1 MHILSAFLIIIS
13 ILVDFFSKIYISNL
27 LDNNETIIFTNYII
41 LEKFY
46 NKGIAFSI
54 FNSDSALINYTI
66 LFIIILI
73 ITFIIRF
80 FLTQFNKL
88 KQSEIIAYSLIIGGA
103 VGNMI
108 DRIIHGYVLD
118 FIFIH
123 FNSFYFPAI
132 FNLADVSISLGV
144 FFLLLAYLKEKKI
157 DDKI

>member
-13 ILVDFFSKIYISNL
+13 ILIDFFSKIYISNL

-54 FNSDSALINYTI
+54 FNSDSALINYII
-66 LFIIILI
+66 LFIIILVI
-73 ITFIIRF
+73 AFIIRL

-88 KQSEIIAYSLIIGGA
+88 KQNEVIAYSLIIGGA

-123 FNSFYFPAI
+123 YNNFYFPAI

-144 FFLLLAYLKEKKI
+144 FFLLLAYLKEEKVN
-157 DDKI
+157 DKV

>member
-13 ILVDFFSKIYISNL
+13 ILIDFFSKIYISNL

-54 FNSDSALINYTI
+54 FNSDSALINYII
-66 LFIIILI
+66 LFIIILVI
-73 ITFIIRF
+73 AFITRL

-88 KQSEIIAYSLIIGGA
+88 KKNEVIAYSLIIGGA

-108 DRIIHGYVLD
+108 DRIMHGYVLD

-123 FNSFYFPAI
+123 YNSFYFPAI

-144 FFLLLAYLKEKKI
+144 FFLLLAYLKEERVN
-157 DDKI
+157 DKV

>member
-13 ILVDFFSKIYISNL
+13 ILIDFFSKIYISNL

-54 FNSDSALINYTI
+54 FNSDSALINYII
-66 LFIIILI
+66 LFIIILVI
-73 ITFIIRF
+73 AFIIRL

-88 KQSEIIAYSLIIGGA
+88 KQNEVIAYSLIIGGA

-108 DRIIHGYVLD
+108 DRIIHGHVLD

-123 FNSFYFPAI
+123 YNSFYFPAI

-144 FFLLLAYLKEKKI
+144 FFLLLAYLKEERVN
-157 DDKI
+157 DKV

>member
-46 NKGIAFSI
+46 NRGIAFSI

-73 ITFIIRF
+73 ITFIIRL

-88 KQSEIIAYSLIIGGA
+88 KQSEVIAYSLIIGGA

-157 DDKI
+157 DDKV

>member
-1 MHILSAFLIIIS
+1 MHILSTFLIIIS
-13 ILVDFFSKIYISNL
+13 ILIDFFSKIYISNL
-27 LDNNETIIFTNYII
+27 LDDNETIIFTNYII

-54 FNSDSALINYTI
+54 FNSDSALINYII
-66 LFIIILI
+66 LFIIILVI
-73 ITFIIRF
+73 AFIIRL

-88 KQSEIIAYSLIIGGA
+88 KQNEVIAYSLIIGGA

-108 DRIIHGYVLD
+108 DRIMHGYVLD

-123 FNSFYFPAI
+123 YNNFYFPAI

-144 FFLLLAYLKEKKI
+144 FFLLLAYLKEEKVN
-157 DDKI
+157 DKI

>member
-144 FFLLLAYLKEKKI
+144 FFLLIAYLKEENI
-157 DDKI
+157 DDKV

>member
-46 NKGIAFSI
+46 NKGIAFSV
-54 FNSDSALINYTI
+54 FNSDSALVNYII
-66 LFIIILI
+66 LFIIILVI
-73 ITFIIRF
+73 AFIVRL

-88 KQSEIIAYSLIIGGA
+88 KQNEVIAYSLIIGGA

-108 DRIIHGYVLD
+108 DRIMHGYVLD

-123 FNSFYFPAI
+123 YNNFYFPAI

-144 FFLLLAYLKEKKI
+144 FFLLLAYLKEEKVN
-157 DDKI
+157 DKV

>member
-1 MHILSAFLIIIS
+1 MYILSAFLIIIS
-13 ILVDFFSKIYISNL
+13 ILIDFFSKIYISNL

-54 FNSDSALINYTI
+54 FNSDSALINYII
-66 LFIIILI
+66 LFIIILVI
-73 ITFIIRF
+73 AFIIRL

-88 KQSEIIAYSLIIGGA
+88 KQNEIIAYSLIIGGA

-108 DRIIHGYVLD
+108 DRIMHGYVLD

-123 FNSFYFPAI
+123 YNNFYFPAI

-144 FFLLLAYLKEKKI
+144 FFLLLAYLKEEKVN
-157 DDKI
+157 DKI

>member
-13 ILVDFFSKIYISNL
+13 ILIDFFSKIYISNL

-46 NKGIAFSI
+46 NKGIAFSV
-54 FNSDSALINYTI
+54 FNSDSALINYII
-66 LFIIILI
+66 LFIIILVI
-73 ITFIIRF
+73 AFIARL

-88 KQSEIIAYSLIIGGA
+88 KQNEVIAYSLIIGGA

-123 FNSFYFPAI
+123 YNSFYFPAI

-144 FFLLLAYLKEKKI
+144 FFLLLAYLKKEKV
-157 DDKI
+157 DDKV

>member
-1 MHILSAFLIIIS
+1 MHILSTFLIIIS

-54 FNSDSALINYTI
+54 FNSDSALINYII

-73 ITFIIRF
+73 IAFIIRL

-88 KQSEIIAYSLIIGGA
+88 KQNEVIAYSLIIGGA

-108 DRIIHGYVLD
+108 DRIMHGYVLD

-123 FNSFYFPAI
+123 YNNFYFPAI

-144 FFLLLAYLKEKKI
+144 FFLLLAYLKEEKVN
-157 DDKI
+157 DKV

>member
-13 ILVDFFSKIYISNL
+13 ILIDFFSKIYISNL
-27 LDNNETIIFTNYII
+27 LDNNETIIFTDYII

-54 FNSDSALINYTI
+54 FNSDSALINYII
-66 LFIIILI
+66 LFIIILVI
-73 ITFIIRF
+73 AFIIRL

-88 KQSEIIAYSLIIGGA
+88 KQNEVIAYSLIIGGA

-108 DRIIHGYVLD
+108 DRIMHGYVLD

-123 FNSFYFPAI
+123 YNNFYFPAI

-144 FFLLLAYLKEKKI
+144 FFLLLAYLKEEKVN
-157 DDKI
+157 DKV

>member
-1 MHILSAFLIIIS
+1 MHILSTFLIIIS
-13 ILVDFFSKIYISNL
+13 ILIDFFSKIYISNL
-27 LDNNETIIFTNYII
+27 LDDNETIIFTNYII

-54 FNSDSALINYTI
+54 FNSDSALINYII
-66 LFIIILI
+66 LFIIILVI
-73 ITFIIRF
+73 AFITRL

-88 KQSEIIAYSLIIGGA
+88 KKNEVIAYSLIIGGA

-108 DRIIHGYVLD
+108 DRIMHGYVLD

-123 FNSFYFPAI
+123 YNSFYFPAI

-144 FFLLLAYLKEKKI
+144 FFLLLAYLKEERVN
-157 DDKI
+157 DKV

>member
-13 ILVDFFSKIYISNL
+13 ILIDFFSKIYISNL

-54 FNSDSALINYTI
+54 FNSDSALINYII
-66 LFIIILI
+66 LFIIILVI
-73 ITFIIRF
+73 AFIIRL
-80 FLTQFNKL
+80 FLAQFNKL
-88 KQSEIIAYSLIIGGA
+88 KQNEVIAYSLIIGGA

-108 DRIIHGYVLD
+108 DRIMHGYVLD

-123 FNSFYFPAI
+123 YNSFYFPAI

-144 FFLLLAYLKEKKI
+144 FFLLLAYLKEEKVN
-157 DDKI
+157 DKI

>member
-13 ILVDFFSKIYISNL
+13 ILIDFFSKIYISNL

-46 NKGIAFSI
+46 NKGIAFSV
-54 FNSDSALINYTI
+54 FNSDSALINYII
-66 LFIIILI
+66 LFIIILVI
-73 ITFIIRF
+73 AFIIRL

-88 KQSEIIAYSLIIGGA
+88 KQNEVIAYSLIIGGA

-108 DRIIHGYVLD
+108 DRIMHGYVLD

-123 FNSFYFPAI
+123 YNNFYFPAI

-144 FFLLLAYLKEKKI
+144 FFLLLAYLKEEKVN
-157 DDKI
+157 DKV

>member
-13 ILVDFFSKIYISNL
+13 ILIDFFSKIYISNL

-54 FNSDSALINYTI
+54 FNSDSALINYII
-66 LFIIILI
+66 LFIIILVI
-73 ITFIIRF
+73 AFIIRL
-80 FLTQFNKL
+80 FLAQFNKL
-88 KQSEIIAYSLIIGGA
+88 KQNEVISYSLIIGGA

-123 FNSFYFPAI
+123 YNSFYFPAI

-144 FFLLLAYLKEKKI
+144 FFLLLAYLKEEKVN
-157 DDKI
+157 DKI

>member
-1 MHILSAFLIIIS
+1 MVALFIMNGKNLIQIGKW
-13 ILVDFFSKIYISNL
+13 LY
-27 LDNNETIIFTNYII
+27 NETIIFTNYII

-46 NKGIAFSI
+46 NRGIAFSI

-73 ITFIIRF
+73 ITFIIRL

-88 KQSEIIAYSLIIGGA
+88 KQSEVIAYSLIIGGA

-157 DDKI
+157 DDKV

>member
-13 ILVDFFSKIYISNL
+13 ILIDFFSKIYISNL
-27 LDNNETIIFTNYII
+27 LDNNETIILTNYII

-46 NKGIAFSI
+46 NRGIAFSV
-54 FNSDSALINYTI
+54 FDSDSALINFII
-66 LFIIILI
+66 LFIIILVI
-73 ITFIIRF
+73 AFIIRL
-80 FLTQFNKL
+80 FLMQFNKL
-88 KQSEIIAYSLIIGGA
+88 KQNEVISYSLIIGGA

-123 FNSFYFPAI
+123 YNSFYFPAI

-144 FFLLLAYLKEKKI
+144 FFLLFAYLKEKKVN
-157 DDKI
+157 DKI

>member
-13 ILVDFFSKIYISNL
+13 ILIDFFSKIYISNL
-27 LDNNETIIFTNYII
+27 LDNNETIILTNYII

-54 FNSDSALINYTI
+54 FNSDSVLINYII
-66 LFIIILI
+66 LFIIILVI
-73 ITFIIRF
+73 AFIIRL

-88 KQSEIIAYSLIIGGA
+88 KQNEVIAYSLIIGGA

-108 DRIIHGYVLD
+108 DRIMHGYVLD

-123 FNSFYFPAI
+123 YNNFYFPAI

-144 FFLLLAYLKEKKI
+144 FFLLLAYLKEEKVN
-157 DDKI
+157 DKV

>member
-13 ILVDFFSKIYISNL
+13 ILIDFFSKIYISNL

-73 ITFIIRF
+73 ITFIIRL

-88 KQSEIIAYSLIIGGA
+88 KQSEVIAYSLIIGGA

-123 FNSFYFPAI
+123 YNNFYFPAI

-144 FFLLLAYLKEKKI
+144 FFLLLAYLKEEKVH
-157 DDKI
+157 DKV

>member
-1 MHILSAFLIIIS
+1 MHILSTFLIIIS
-13 ILVDFFSKIYISNL
+13 ILIDFFSKIYISNL
-27 LDNNETIIFTNYII
+27 LDDNETIIFTNYII

-54 FNSDSALINYTI
+54 FDSDSALINYII
-66 LFIIILI
+66 LFIIILVI
-73 ITFIIRF
+73 AFITRL

-88 KQSEIIAYSLIIGGA
+88 KKNEVIAYSLIIGGA

-108 DRIIHGYVLD
+108 DRIMHGYVLD

-123 FNSFYFPAI
+123 YNSFYFPAI

-144 FFLLLAYLKEKKI
+144 FFLLLAYLKEERVN
-157 DDKI
+157 DKV

>member
-13 ILVDFFSKIYISNL
+13 ILIDFFSKIYISNL

-54 FNSDSALINYTI
+54 FNSDSALINYII
-66 LFIIILI
+66 LFIIILVI
-73 ITFIIRF
+73 AFIIRL

-88 KQSEIIAYSLIIGGA
+88 KKNEVIAYSLIIGGA

-108 DRIIHGYVLD
+108 DRIMHGHVLD

-123 FNSFYFPAI
+123 YNSFYFPAI

-144 FFLLLAYLKEKKI
+144 FFLLLAYLKEERVN
-157 DDKI
+157 DKV

>member
-13 ILVDFFSKIYISNL
+13 ILIDFFSKIYISNL

-54 FNSDSALINYTI
+54 FNSDSVLINYII
-66 LFIIILI
+66 LFIIILVI
-73 ITFIIRF
+73 AFIIRL

-88 KQSEIIAYSLIIGGA
+88 KQNEVIAYSLIIGGA

-108 DRIIHGYVLD
+108 DRIMHGYVLD

-123 FNSFYFPAI
+123 YNNFYFPAI

-144 FFLLLAYLKEKKI
+144 FFLLLAYIKKGKV
-157 DDKI
+157 DDKV

>member
-13 ILVDFFSKIYISNL
+13 ILIDFFSKIYISNL

-54 FNSDSALINYTI
+54 FNSDSALINYII
-66 LFIIILI
+66 LFIIILVI
-73 ITFIIRF
+73 AFIIRL

-88 KQSEIIAYSLIIGGA
+88 KQNEVIAYSLIIGGA

-108 DRIIHGYVLD
+108 DRIMHGYVLD

-123 FNSFYFPAI
+123 YNNFYFPAI

-144 FFLLLAYLKEKKI
+144 FFLLLAYLKEEKVN
-157 DDKI
+157 DKV

>member
-54 FNSDSALINYTI
+54 FNSDSVLINYII
-66 LFIIILI
+66 LFIIILVI
-73 ITFIIRF
+73 AFIIRL

-88 KQSEIIAYSLIIGGA
+88 KQNEVIAYSLIIGGA

-123 FNSFYFPAI
+123 YNNFYFPAI

-144 FFLLLAYLKEKKI
+144 FFLLLAYLKEEKVN
-157 DDKI
+157 DKI

>member
-1 MHILSAFLIIIS
+1 MHILSTFLIIIS
-13 ILVDFFSKIYISNL
+13 ILIDFFSKIYISNL
-27 LDNNETIIFTNYII
+27 LDDNETIIFTNYII

-54 FNSDSALINYTI
+54 FNSDSALINYII
-66 LFIIILI
+66 LFIIILVI
-73 ITFIIRF
+73 AFITRL

-88 KQSEIIAYSLIIGGA
+88 KKNEVVAYSLIIGGA

-108 DRIIHGYVLD
+108 DRIMHGYVLD

-123 FNSFYFPAI
+123 YNSFYFPAI

-144 FFLLLAYLKEKKI
+144 FFLLLAYLKEERVN
-157 DDKI
+157 DKV

>member
-1 MHILSAFLIIIS
+1 MI
-13 ILVDFFSKIYISNL
+13 DFFSKIYISNL

-54 FNSDSALINYTI
+54 FNSDSVLINYII
-66 LFIIILI
+66 LFIIILVI
-73 ITFIIRF
+73 AFIIRL

-88 KQSEIIAYSLIIGGA
+88 KQNEVIAYSLIIGGA

-108 DRIIHGYVLD
+108 DRIMHGYVLD

-123 FNSFYFPAI
+123 YNNFYFPAI

-144 FFLLLAYLKEKKI
+144 FFLLLAYLKEEKVN
-157 DDKI
+157 DKV

>member
-13 ILVDFFSKIYISNL
+13 ILIDFFSKIYISNL

-54 FNSDSALINYTI
+54 FNSDSALINYII
-66 LFIIILI
+66 LFIIILVI
-73 ITFIIRF
+73 AFIIRL

-88 KQSEIIAYSLIIGGA
+88 KQNEVIAYSLIIGGA

-108 DRIIHGYVLD
+108 DRIMHGYVLD

-123 FNSFYFPAI
+123 YNNFYFPAI

-144 FFLLLAYLKEKKI
+144 FFLLLAYLKEEKV
-157 DDKI
+157 DDKV

>member
-13 ILVDFFSKIYISNL
+13 ILIDFFSKIYISNL

-46 NKGIAFSI
+46 NKGIAFSV
-54 FNSDSALINYTI
+54 FNSDSTLINYII

-73 ITFIIRF
+73 ITFITRLFI
-80 FLTQFNKL
+80 TQFNKL
-88 KQSEIIAYSLIIGGA
+88 KQNEVIAYSLIIGGA

-123 FNSFYFPAI
+123 YNSFYFPAI

-144 FFLLLAYLKEKKI
+144 FFLLLAYLKKEKV
-157 DDKI
+157 DDKV

>member
-1 MHILSAFLIIIS
+1 MHILSTFLIIIS
-13 ILVDFFSKIYISNL
+13 ILIDFFSKIYISNL
-27 LDNNETIIFTNYII
+27 LDDNETIIFTNYII

-54 FNSDSALINYTI
+54 FDSDSALINYII
-66 LFIIILI
+66 LFIIILVI
-73 ITFIIRF
+73 AFITRL

-88 KQSEIIAYSLIIGGA
+88 KKNEVIAYSLIIGGA

-108 DRIIHGYVLD
+108 DRIMHGYVLD

-123 FNSFYFPAI
+123 YNNFYFPAI

-144 FFLLLAYLKEKKI
+144 FFLLLAYLKEEKVN
-157 DDKI
+157 DKV

>member
-13 ILVDFFSKIYISNL
+13 ILIDFFSKIYISNL

-54 FNSDSALINYTI
+54 FNSDSVLINYII
-66 LFIIILI
+66 LFIIILVI
-73 ITFIIRF
+73 AFIIRL

-88 KQSEIIAYSLIIGGA
+88 KQNEVIAYSLIIGGA

-108 DRIIHGYVLD
+108 DRIMHGYVLD

-123 FNSFYFPAI
+123 YNNFYFPAI

-144 FFLLLAYLKEKKI
+144 FFLLLAYLKEEKVN
-157 DDKI
+157 DKV

>member
-54 FNSDSALINYTI
+54 FNSDSALINYII
-66 LFIIILI
+66 LFIIILVI
-73 ITFIIRF
+73 AFIIRL

-88 KQSEIIAYSLIIGGA
+88 KQNEVIAYSLIIGGA

-108 DRIIHGYVLD
+108 DRIMHGYVLD

-123 FNSFYFPAI
+123 YNNFYFPAI

-144 FFLLLAYLKEKKI
+144 FFLLLAYLKEKKVN
-157 DDKI
+157 DKV

>member
-13 ILVDFFSKIYISNL
+13 ILIDFFSKIYISNL

-54 FNSDSALINYTI
+54 FNSDSALINYII
-66 LFIIILI
+66 LFIIILVI
-73 ITFIIRF
+73 AFIIRL

-88 KQSEIIAYSLIIGGA
+88 KQNEIIAYSLIIGGA

-108 DRIIHGYVLD
+108 DRIMHGYVLD

-123 FNSFYFPAI
+123 YNNFYFPAI

-144 FFLLLAYLKEKKI
+144 FFLLLAYLKEEKVN
-157 DDKI
+157 DKV

>member
-54 FNSDSALINYTI
+54 FNSDSVLINYII
-66 LFIIILI
+66 LFIIILVI
-73 ITFIIRF
+73 AFIIRL

-88 KQSEIIAYSLIIGGA
+88 KQNEVIAYSLIIGGA

-108 DRIIHGYVLD
+108 DRIMHGYVLD

-123 FNSFYFPAI
+123 YNNFYFPAI

-144 FFLLLAYLKEKKI
+144 FFLLLAYLKEEKVN
-157 DDKI
+157 DKI

>member
-13 ILVDFFSKIYISNL
+13 ILIDFFSKIYISNL

-54 FNSDSALINYTI
+54 FNSDSALINYII

-73 ITFIIRF
+73 IAFIIRL

-88 KQSEIIAYSLIIGGA
+88 KQNEVIAYSLIIGGA

-108 DRIIHGYVLD
+108 DRIMHGYVLD

-123 FNSFYFPAI
+123 YNSFYFPAI

-144 FFLLLAYLKEKKI
+144 FFLLLAYLKKEKV
-157 DDKI
+157 DDKV

>member
-1 MHILSAFLIIIS
+1 MHILSSFLIIIS

-46 NKGIAFSI
+46 NRGIAFSI

-73 ITFIIRF
+73 ITFIIRL

-88 KQSEIIAYSLIIGGA
+88 KQSEVIAYSLIIGGA

-157 DDKI
+157 DDKV

>member
-1 MHILSAFLIIIS
+1 MHILSTFLIIIS
-13 ILVDFFSKIYISNL
+13 ILIDFFSKIYISNL
-27 LDNNETIIFTNYII
+27 LDDNETIIFTNYII

-54 FNSDSALINYTI
+54 FNSDSALINYII
-66 LFIIILI
+66 LLIIILVI
-73 ITFIIRF
+73 AFITRL

-88 KQSEIIAYSLIIGGA
+88 KKNEVIAYSLIIGGA

-108 DRIIHGYVLD
+108 DRIMHGYVLD

-123 FNSFYFPAI
+123 YNSFYFPAI

-144 FFLLLAYLKEKKI
+144 FFLLLAYLKEERVN
-157 DDKI
+157 DKV